1 VIAAVVPVKRLDEA
15 KGRLAT
21 LLAPDERRR
30 LALAMLEDVLRAVQA
45 VPRVGLVAVVSPDRD
60 ALARASALGAE
71 TIEERPLVRGVNQAL
86 GQAAR
91 TLVDRGA
98 DALIV
103 IAADIPT
110 ALPADIEALLD
121 ALPDRGIALCP
132 TEDRGTG
139 ALTLRP
145 PDVIPFRYGRHSS
158 VVHKREAVALGLPAR
173 VIRLV
178 SLAHDVDE
186 PGDLSDLL
194 RHPAE
199 TATHR
204 LLAALGI
211 GGRLAVPLRPA

>member
-1 VIAAVVPVKRLDEA
+1 MIAAVVPVKRLDEA
-15 KGRLAT
+15 KGRLAA

-45 VPRVGLVAVVSPDRD
+45 VPRVDLVAVVSPDGD

-86 GQAAR
+86 AQAAR

-98 DALIV
+98 DALLV

-110 ALPADIEALLD
+110 ALPADIEALID
-121 ALPDRGIALCP
+121 ALPGRGIAICP

-139 ALTLRP
+139 ALALRP

-158 VVHKREAVALGLPAR
+158 VVHKREAVARGLPAR
-173 VIRLV
+173 VVRLA

-186 PGDLSDLL
+186 PGDLADLI
-194 RHPAE
+194 RRPAE

-204 LLAALGI
+204 LMAELGVAE
-211 GGRLAVPLRPA
+211 RFSVPSRPA